1 MDQSLAVWLALAVAV
16 VAANLP
22 YFSERL
28 LLVGPRRATKSVWW
42 RLLAKTLQCKCKNN
56 LPGQ

>member
-1 MDQSLAVWLALAVAV
+1 MDQTTAVWGVLVFAV

-28 LLVGPRRATKSVWW
+28 LLVG
-42 RLLAKTLQCKCKNN
+42 LEL
-56 LPGQ
+56 